1 MAYELE
7 NFFTGD
13 PQNSYR
19 KNEAIKLFRSITAT
33 ATKAEIGLRRVAY
46 DTQEMDRF
54 TRWFGP
60 VGPNNAHLNQI
71 KTNLTKIIRAVMG
84 KKIILRNSAVGGGA
98 ELNPATGKLRTGV
111 PLEAV
116 AYVRP
121 GLNNLKI
128 YLLKAFFKHHKR
140 QWTGA
145 GVIFHELSHMFAN
158 TKDHC
163 YMSQQCTNLALNQPD
178 QARNNADNYRLYFEA
193 FM

>member
-7 NFFTGD
+7 NFLPGD

-19 KNEAIKLFRSITAT
+19 KNEAIKLFQAITSTAT
-33 ATKAEIGLRRVAY
+33 RAEIALRRISY
-46 DTQEMDRF
+46 DNIELTRF

-60 VGPNNAHLNQI
+60 VGPNKTNLNKI
-71 KTNLTKIIRAVMG
+71 KTNLNKIIRSVMG

-98 ELNPATGKLRTGV
+98 EVNPATGKRRTGV
-111 PLEAV
+111 PIEAV

-121 GLNNLKI
+121 VLNNLKI
-128 YLLKAFFKHHKR
+128 YLLEDFFKHHQY
-140 QWTGA
+140 QWTGT

-158 TKDHC
+158 TNDHC
-163 YMSQQCTNLALNQPD
+163 YMNQRCINLALNQPN
-178 QARNNADNYRLYFEA
+178 QARNNADNYRLYFEE

>member
-1 MAYELE
+1 MTYELE
-7 NFFTGD
+7 NFFPGD

-19 KNEAIKLFRSITAT
+19 KNEAIKLFRTITAT
-33 ATKAEIGLRRVAY
+33 ATRAEIGLRRIAH
-46 DTQEMDRF
+46 DNNERDRF

-60 VGPNNAHLNQI
+60 VGPNNTHLNQI
-71 KTNLTKIIRAVMG
+71 KANLTKIIRSVMG

-98 ELNPATGKLRTGV
+98 EVNPATGKLRTGV

-121 GLNNLKI
+121 ALQNLKI
-128 YLLKAFFKHHKR
+128 YLLEEFFKHHQY

-163 YMSQQCTNLALNQPD
+163 YMHQPCINLALNQPL
-178 QARNNADNYRLYFEA
+178 QARNNADNYRLYFEE